1 MSRIL
6 TVRRQ
11 RQLYTAIA
19 VALLL
24 GFICQV
30 LVLDRWVSPV
40 EAAGTPHEN
49 VQFCHGSLSNCAGTV
64 DVGSSLH
71 AELTMP
77 LQPEPHPGDIDLAQH
92 APPAIELGV
101 SYPPPRFL

>member
-11 RQLYTAIA
+11 RQVYIAIA

-24 GFICQV
+24 GFVCQL
-30 LVLDRWVSPV
+30 LVLDRWMSPV
-40 EAAGTPHEN
+40 EAAGTPHAN

-71 AELTMP
+71 AELTPP
-77 LQPEPHPGDIDLAQH
+77 LQPEPHPGDVDLAVH
-92 APPAIELGV
+92 VPPSLEPLV
-101 SYPPPRFL
+101 SDPPPRSL